1 MRLSKDRRSL
11 KVNDSLTVG
20 GIPPEA
26 FEYRPGNRNA
36 LEWVIDQY
44 QVTEDKHRGIRSDP
58 NRPDDP
64 EYTVRLVVQVI
75 RAPALKPCGL
85 FVQAIIGGR
94 RGGRALRVDSKPA
107 AHKAPGPGKD
117 GRGCWLSSR
126 ASIMAASNSF
136 RFSPMLESCKAFF
149 APMKTQLRSSWVCR
163 NCSVAVCHD

>member
-75 RAPALKPCGL
+75 RVSLEAMRLVCASHHWRTARRPCPE
-85 FVQAIIGGR
+85 GR
-94 RGGRALRVDSKPA
+94 L
-107 AHKAPGPGKD
+107 
-117 GRGCWLSSR
+117 
-126 ASIMAASNSF
+126 
-136 RFSPMLESCKAFF
+136 
-149 APMKTQLRSSWVCR
+149 
-163 NCSVAVCHD
+163 